1 MRRNYLHLSRNAL
14 QSCQEIEMAS
24 PAQRMK
30 AMRERRAS
38 KSLREVRLALPDAR
52 SLSVRRRI
60 AAQIAK
66 LRPSVESEAMDWIES
81 ISEFDERA

>member
-1 MRRNYLHLSRNAL
+1 
-14 QSCQEIEMAS
+14 MAS

-38 KSLREVRLALPDAR
+38 KSLREIRLALPDAR

-60 AAQIAK
+60 ASQVAK
-66 LRPSVESEAMDWIES
+66 LRPSSESDAIDWIES
-81 ISEFDERA
+81 ISEFDERT